1 MNSVV
6 VSSLRCP
13 ICSGGL
19 SEVVAGSGHALRC
32 PRGHSFDISRQGYV
46 NLQTGRA
53 MHSGDT
59 AAMVAARANFLAAGH
74 YHFMAAGIRDAA
86 RASSAERAADHG
98 PRLIADA
105 GAGTGYYLG
114 VVLDSFPDFQGLAL
128 DVSKPALRRAARSH
142 PRAAAVLC
150 DTWRQLPLVDHAV
163 KLLLNVFA
171 PRNAAE
177 FARVLAPDGALIVV
191 TPGAGHL
198 AELVGALKL
207 LTVPPEKE
215 HAVARVLDSRFEQ
228 IASQALEQAL
238 HLTRDEIA
246 TVVAMGP
253 SAWHVD
259 SAELTQRIAVLPDA
273 VTVTASVRIASYRP
287 RAA

>member
-6 VSSLRCP
+6 LSSLRCP
-13 ICSGGL
+13 ICADGF
-19 SEVVAGSGHALRC
+19 SEVEAGSGRALRC

-46 NLQTGRA
+46 NLQAGRGVHA
-53 MHSGDT
+53 GDT
-59 AAMVAARANFLAAGH
+59 AQMVAARANFLAAGH
-74 YHFMAAGIRDAA
+74 YHFIAAGIRDAA
-86 RASSAERAADHG
+86 LASWKKRVGNGGAS
-98 PRLIADA
+98 LIADA
-105 GAGTGYYLG
+105 GAGTGYYLS

-128 DVSKPALRRAARSH
+128 DVSKPAVRRAARSH
-142 PRAAAVLC
+142 SRAAAVLC
-150 DTWRQLPLVDHAV
+150 DTWRQLPLADHAV

-207 LTVPPEKE
+207 LSVPPEKE
-215 HAVARVLDSRFEQ
+215 QAVTQAFDSRFEQ
-228 IASQALEQAL
+228 MASRTLEQPL
-238 HLTRDEIA
+238 RLTHAETA
-246 TVVAMGP
+246 AVVAMGP

-259 SAELTQRIAVLPDA
+259 AAELAQRIDTLPDS